1 MDLDLSPFKAYG
13 SQPHHVGIVVRDI
26 DAAIAQFEAIGFG
39 PFTFSS
45 DVRTFTIEFSGEY
58 RGEPAEWSTTV
69 SNARMGDVELEL
81 LQPGPEPSALLE
93 SLQEQGDHLHHIGFI
108 TDDIRRDIAD
118 QTARGAKIWTMSLRD
133 DAPSFVYFE
142 PTIMGGLAIEMRT
155 AGED

>member
-1 MDLDLSPFKAYG
+1 MFSE
-13 SQPHHVGIVVRDI
+13 
-26 DAAIAQFEAIGFG
+26 DA
-39 PFTFSS
+39 
-45 DVRTFTIEFSGEY
+45 RTFAIEFSGEY

-69 SNARMGDVELEL
+69 SNAKMGDVELEL

-93 SLQEQGDHLHHIGFI
+93 SLQEQGDCLHHIGFI

-142 PTIMGGLAIEMRT
+142 PTTVGGLAIEMRT